1 VRAITFAVIDRLNV
15 VDIAAWQP
23 RTGEL
28 ASWRGQA
35 FCLGDLDDLFNPAI
49 YFAGGTLPIH
59 ASPLEWLRA
68 SRDGIVI
75 MRPELTY
82 SYLRNVQRLA
92 FSDAALAGLVR
103 TRLRPPRPRVDL
115 LIEVPADDRRAV

>member
-1 VRAITFAVIDRLNV
+1 
-15 VDIAAWQP
+15 
-23 RTGEL
+23 
-28 ASWRGQA
+28 
-35 FCLGDLDDLFNPAI
+35 
-49 YFAGGTLPIH
+49 
-59 ASPLEWLRA
+59 LEWLRA